1 MESAKAFETGKQRSG
16 SPDSVI
22 PLSTLGPVSSAGS
35 AVVSVFPQHLRL
47 SEAMPEGILVT
58 DEAGTVMYANPA
70 EERTFGFAPGELI
83 GMHLADL
90 SGYPDEENDRQI
102 REVFSELHSKGFWS
116 GEWLNKSKDATR
128 FCSTARIHTAELDGR
143 MYFIR
148 VHSAGAGENS
158 FQTAAYHLA
167 ALVESSDDAIIGR
180 DLNGIIMSWNG
191 AAERMFGFSADEAIG
206 RPLTILAVPGR
217 EEEIPEILERIR
229 KGESVKQFE
238 TVRRR
243 KDGKE
248 INLSITVSPIRNGA
262 GAIIG
267 ASTIARD
274 IADRRSLEEATLRL
288 AAIVDG
294 SDDAI
299 ISKDLD
305 GIIRSWNKAAVQIF
319 GYSSAEAIGQPISL
333 LATPDR
339 LNEMPEVL
347 AKICRGERIDHY
359 ETRRRR
365 KDGVVID
372 VSLTVSPIRTSSGRV
387 IGASKIARDI
397 SEHKRS
403 QKALAEASAEIRQ
416 SETQFHTLANAI
428 PQLCWM
434 SHGDGS
440 IFWFNDRW
448 YDYTGIV
455 RDENK
460 SWDWQTAHDPVT
472 LEEMTARW
480 RVAVASG
487 EPFEMVTRICGR
499 TGAYRSFLTRAVP
512 VKNAEGEVLRWFGT
526 STDIEERKAIED
538 ALQKTN
544 ETLRRANEELAQF
557 AYVAAHDLQ
566 EPLRTVVSF
575 SQIVQ
580 RACAKVLDSESE
592 RNLEYVVNGARHMN
606 QLISDLLS
614 YSRTTAQ
621 ADHADQEVD
630 LEEVFRAIL
639 IVLSEPIEKENAR
652 ITHEPLPRVFGD
664 ASQLGQVFQNLLSN
678 AIKYHRGGVMPEIEV
693 RAEPCDGKWL
703 FSVSDNGQ
711 GFKMKYA
718 EQIFGIFRRLHG
730 KDVPGSGVGLA
741 ICKAAIERHG
751 GNIWAK
757 SEGHGATFY
766 FTLPNTIERTNA
778 ERQVT

>member
-1 MESAKAFETGKQRSG
+1 
-16 SPDSVI
+16 
-22 PLSTLGPVSSAGS
+22 
-35 AVVSVFPQHLRL
+35 
-47 SEAMPEGILVT
+47 
-58 DEAGTVMYANPA
+58 
-70 EERTFGFAPGELI
+70 
-83 GMHLADL
+83 
-90 SGYPDEENDRQI
+90 
-102 REVFSELHSKGFWS
+102 
-116 GEWLNKSKDATR
+116 
-128 FCSTARIHTAELDGR
+128 
-143 MYFIR
+143 
-148 VHSAGAGENS
+148 
-158 FQTAAYHLA
+158 
-167 ALVESSDDAIIGR
+167 
-180 DLNGIIMSWNG
+180 
-191 AAERMFGFSADEAIG
+191 
-206 RPLTILAVPGR
+206 
-217 EEEIPEILERIR
+217 
-229 KGESVKQFE
+229 
-238 TVRRR
+238 
-243 KDGKE
+243 
-248 INLSITVSPIRNGA
+248 
-262 GAIIG
+262 
-267 ASTIARD
+267 
-274 IADRRSLEEATLRL
+274 
-288 AAIVDG
+288 
-294 SDDAI
+294 
-299 ISKDLD
+299 
-305 GIIRSWNKAAVQIF
+305 
-319 GYSSAEAIGQPISL
+319 
-333 LATPDR
+333 
-339 LNEMPEVL
+339 
-347 AKICRGERIDHY
+347 
-359 ETRRRR
+359 
-365 KDGVVID
+365 
-372 VSLTVSPIRTSSGRV
+372 
-387 IGASKIARDI
+387 
-397 SEHKRS
+397 
-403 QKALAEASAEIRQ
+403 
-416 SETQFHTLANAI
+416 
-428 PQLCWM
+428 M

-460 SWDWQTAHDPVT
+460 GWDWQTAHDPVT

-480 RVAVASG
+480 KVAVASG

-499 TGAYRSFLTRAVP
+499 TGAFRSFLTRAVP

-544 ETLRRANEELAQF
+544 ETLRRANQELAQF

-592 RNLEYVVNGARHMN
+592 RNLEYVVNGARRMN

-639 IVLSEPIEKENAR
+639 IVLREPIEKENAR

-664 ASQLGQVFQNLLSN
+664 GSQLGQVFQNLLSN

-693 RAEPCDGKWL
+693 RAEPSDGKWL

-718 EQIFGIFRRLHG
+718 EQIFGIFKRLHG

-757 SEGHGATFY
+757 SEEGHGATFY
-766 FTLPNTIERTNA
+766 FTLPNTIGRTNA